1 MIVDEFTGRIMEDR
15 RWSQGIHEA
24 IENKEKVE
32 IGSGTVTKSSIT
44 YQNFFT
50 LYPKLAGMTGTAKT
64 TEKEFQDIYNLPVVV
79 CQLQNL

>member
-32 IGSGTVTKSSIT
+32 IG
-44 YQNFFT
+44 
-50 LYPKLAGMTGTAKT
+50 
-64 TEKEFQDIYNLPVVV
+64 
-79 CQLQNL
+79 